1 MSEKTTST
9 VCYIVIVID
18 FSLISFF
25 FFFFFLSWRG
35 VRSGYSQ
42 SQRLRNYIEDLEEK
56 IEKMRVNKK
65 TIVIRRL
72 SNHKT
77 KLKIYICLAIH

>member
-25 FFFFFLSWRG
+25 FFFFLVMERGTFRLLSKSMAAKLHR
-35 VRSGYSQ
+35 
-42 SQRLRNYIEDLEEK
+42 DLEEK
-56 IEKMRVNKK
+56 IGKMRVNKK
-65 TIVIRRL
+65 TIVIRKL
-72 SNHKT
+72 SSHIT
-77 KLKIYICLAIH
+77 KLENYICLAIH

>member
-18 FSLISFF
+18 FSLISF